1 MTIFV
6 QARFPKMKAFIR
18 PALFAL
24 LLLPFS
30 GQAQFL
36 EGVEYTRITPQ
47 PVETGAKVEVREFF
61 WYGCS
66 HCYSL
71 EPSLSKWL
79 KTMPK
84 NAQFVRTPGIFN
96 ERWAVHAR
104 AYYAFETLGITA
116 KMHGALFHALHAD
129 KRPLNDA
136 DSLAAFVAEKGGD
149 RKAFLDAYNS
159 FGMQANLNRATQAG
173 RAYNLESV
181 PTLIV
186 DGKYMTNA
194 NIAGGFDRVMQVV
207 DFLVKQAAAERAATK
222 K

>member
-1 MTIFV
+1 M
-6 QARFPKMKAFIR
+6 RSLIR

-36 EGVEYTRITPQ
+36 EGVEYTLVNPQ
-47 PVETGAKVEVREFF
+47 PVETGSKVEVREFF
-61 WYGCS
+61 WYGCP
-66 HCYSL
+66 HCFSL
-71 EPSLSKWL
+71 EPSVAKWL

-84 NAQFVRTPGIFN
+84 NAQFVRTPAVFN
-96 ERWAVHAR
+96 EQWAVHAR
-104 AYYAFETLGITA
+104 AYYAFEALGITT
-116 KMHGALFHALHAD
+116 KMHNALFHALHVD

-136 DSLAAFVAEKGGD
+136 NSIAAFVAEKGAD
-149 RKAFLDAYNS
+149 RTAFLDAYNS
-159 FGMQANLNRATQAG
+159 FGMQANVNRATQAG
-173 RAYNLESV
+173 RAYNIDSV

-194 NIAGGFDRVMQVV
+194 NIAGGFDRAMQVV
-207 DFLVKQAAAERAATK
+207 DFLVKKAAAERSAAK

>member
-1 MTIFV
+1 M
-6 QARFPKMKAFIR
+6 RSLIR

-24 LLLPFS
+24 LLVPLV

-36 EGVEYTRITPQ
+36 EGVEYARVRPQ
-47 PVETGAKVEVREFF
+47 PVETGSKVEVREFF

-66 HCYSL
+66 HCFAL
-71 EPSLSKWL
+71 EPFLEKWL
-79 KTMPK
+79 KTLPK
-84 NAQFVRTPGIFN
+84 NAQFVRTPGVFN

-104 AYYAFETLGITA
+104 TYYAFEALGITE
-116 KMHGALFHALHAD
+116 KMHYPLFQALHVD
-129 KRPLNDA
+129 KRPLFDA
-136 DSLAAFVAEKGGD
+136 DSIAAFVAEKGGD

-159 FGMQANLNRATQAG
+159 FGMQANVNRAIQAG
-173 RAYNLESV
+173 SSVGLESV

-194 NIAGGFDRVMQVV
+194 NIAGGYDRVPKVL
-207 DFLVKQAAAERAATK
+207 DFLIKMAAAERAAK